1 MPTLDLLIEAW
12 LEGYRAASRPD
23 WPDGRPVDR
32 TEGSAVNDADFA
44 MLNRV
49 ADMDARLRALRS
61 ELERVLIDNH
71 LLREENERLRREKPE
86 VQR

>member
-1 MPTLDLLIEAW
+1 M
-12 LEGYRAASRPD
+12 
-23 WPDGRPVDR
+23 
-32 TEGSAVNDADFA
+32 NDADFA

-49 ADMDARLRALRS
+49 ADMDARLRALRA
-61 ELERVLIDNH
+61 ELERVVIDNH

>member
-1 MPTLDLLIEAW
+1 M
-12 LEGYRAASRPD
+12 
-23 WPDGRPVDR
+23 
-32 TEGSAVNDADFA
+32 NDADFE

-49 ADMDARLRALRS
+49 SDMDARLRALRS

>member
-1 MPTLDLLIEAW
+1 M
-12 LEGYRAASRPD
+12 
-23 WPDGRPVDR
+23 
-32 TEGSAVNDADFA
+32 NDADFE

-61 ELERVLIDNH
+61 ELERVLIDNY

-86 VQR
+86 AQR

>member
-1 MPTLDLLIEAW
+1 M
-12 LEGYRAASRPD
+12 
-23 WPDGRPVDR
+23 
-32 TEGSAVNDADFA
+32 NDADFA
-44 MLNRV
+44 MLDRV

-61 ELERVLIDNH
+61 ELERVLIDNY